1 MAIDFL
7 AEDLKLFRFIKR
19 QYLSLRSRNSFSMI
33 TSAKKVF
40 QKFFLIYLE
49 LSNRIIYRIYFY
61 MFHLKPRIEN
71 EFVVYRLYLTF
82 TSSRIFANLGTTNSF
97 SNNYFSLSL
106 GLFLKFFKKKKSMK
120 KKKIFKILLLRYIR
134 KLFLIVGIVNIE
146 LYINRTPLLLDELLN
161 SLRTPADIR
170 FVDPLNECIYKD
182 FEKPVINLMSIKFNT
197 PKPYGPVKGPRKGRL
212 KRRIM
217 RRLIRTYRVSD

>member
-1 MAIDFL
+1 
-7 AEDLKLFRFIKR
+7 
-19 QYLSLRSRNSFSMI
+19 
-33 TSAKKVF
+33 
-40 QKFFLIYLE
+40 
-49 LSNRIIYRIYFY
+49 
-61 MFHLKPRIEN
+61 
-71 EFVVYRLYLTF
+71 
-82 TSSRIFANLGTTNSF
+82 
-97 SNNYFSLSL
+97 
-106 GLFLKFFKKKKSMK
+106 MK

-146 LYINRTPLLLDELLN
+146 LYINKTPLLLDELLN

-217 RRLIRTYRVSD
+217 RRLMRTYRVAD